1 MSNIRNIVEN
11 DIKYLNDKG
20 DYLLN
25 RTQLSLSNLLSFLDK
40 KYEVNSQIK
49 IPGGEVITVDFKTDD
64 EKYIEVIDSNDD
76 LIKFNRIKSIYPELK
91 IVAIPLK
98 SL

>member
-1 MSNIRNIVEN
+1 MSNNRNVIEN

-25 RTQLSLSNLLSFLDK
+25 RTRLSLSNLLNFLGI

-49 IPGGEVITVDFKTDD
+49 LPGDEVLTVDFKTND

-76 LIKFNRIKSIYPELK
+76 LIKFNRIKSTYPDLK
-91 IVAIPLK
+91 VQLK
-98 SL
+98 TL